1 MNRLSKEQ
9 KRFMKA
15 ERKLEKSIT
24 NYRKVKKETKHC
36 DRVAYHCSSQYARTH
51 KEEKKR
57 QKRDLILTLL
67 SF

>member
-15 ERKLEKSIT
+15 ERKLEKAVEK
-24 NYRKVKKETKHC
+24 YRKVKRNTKHS

-51 KEEKKR
+51 KEEKKQ
-57 QKRDLILTLL
+57 QKWQLISALLT
-67 SF
+67 F